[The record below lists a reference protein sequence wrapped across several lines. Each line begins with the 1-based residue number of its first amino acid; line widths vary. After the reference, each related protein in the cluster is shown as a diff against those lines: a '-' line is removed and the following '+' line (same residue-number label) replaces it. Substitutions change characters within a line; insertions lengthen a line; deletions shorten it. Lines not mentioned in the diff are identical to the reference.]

1 MKLIVQIPCL
11 NEEKTLPIT
20 LADIPR
26 RIEGIDKVEV
36 LIIDDG
42 STDRTVEIARE
53 HGADHVFSLGHCHG
67 LARAFAAGLDRS
79 LKLGADIIVNTDG
92 DNQYSG
98 ADIPR
103 LIAPILKN
111 EAAIVI
117 GDRKTSTIAHF
128 SPVKKVLQRLGSWT
142 VRVISGTS
150 VPDATSGFRAIS
162 RNAAMRINIISDFTY
177 TLEMII
183 QAGKK
188 GIPVTSVA
196 IGTNDK
202 LRESRLF
209 HSIPYYIKRSLST
222 MLRIY
227 ALYEPLKVF
236 GYIGSF
242 IFLPGMALIGRFLY
256 YYLIGQGGGHIQ
268 SVVIGTTLCL
278 LGFQIILIGLLADLI
293 SSNRRLTEEVIYHQR
308 QLEYIAEQKDTI
320 EK

>member
-26 RIEGIDKVEV
+26 QIDGVDEVEV

-42 STDRTVEIARE
+42 STDRTVEVARE
-53 HGADHVFSLGHCHG
+53 HGADHVVSLGHCHG
-67 LARAFAAGLDRS
+67 LARAFAFGLDHAVR
-79 LKLGADIIVNTDG
+79 LGADIIVNTDG
-92 DNQYSG
+92 DNQYNG

-103 LIAPILKN
+103 LIEPILKH

-117 GDRKTSTIAHF
+117 GDRKTATIAHF
-128 SPVKKVLQRLGSWT
+128 SPLKKLLQRLGSWT
-142 VRVISGTS
+142 VRIISGTP
-150 VPDATSGFRAIS
+150 VPDATSGFRAVS
-162 RNAAMRINIISDFTY
+162 RNAALRLNIISDFTY

-188 GIPVTSVA
+188 GMPLTSVEV
-196 IGTNDK
+196 GTNAK

-222 MLRIY
+222 MIRIY

-236 GYIGSF
+236 GYIGAL
-242 IFLPGMALIGRFLY
+242 IFLPGISLVGRFLY

-268 SVVIGTTLCL
+268 SVVIGTTLCM
-278 LGFQIILIGLLADLI
+278 LGFQIVLIGLLADLI
-293 SSNRRLTEEVIYHQR
+293 SSNRRLIEEVIYHQR
-308 QLEYIAEQKDTI
+308 LIALEKKETAT
-320 EK
+320 EKK